1 MVSKEEQAAAAM
13 EMASALA
20 ACPDDAQL
28 VVPAWVLHAL
38 RLTVS
43 GGGRPIRESH
53 PLIPHHA
60 KQVES
65 MMAFGWR
72 SELDGVVYDKTE
84 IHQRAIELAQAIA
97 AHCLCGHSAD
107 QIIQALQIAPEL
119 RRLVMAVRNGQEDWT
134 F

>member
-1 MVSKEEQAAAAM
+1 MVSAEEQAAAAM
-13 EMASALA
+13 AMASALA
-20 ACPDDAQL
+20 SCPDDAQI

-38 RLTVS
+38 RLTLS
-43 GGGRPIRESH
+43 GGDRPIRESK

-60 KQVES
+60 TQVEA
-65 MMAFGWR
+65 MMVQGWV
-72 SELDGVVYDKTE
+72 SELDYKTYDKTE

-97 AHCLCGHSAD
+97 AHCLCGHSAA

-119 RRLVMAVRNGQEDWT
+119 RRLVMAVRSGQEDWT